1 MIPNIELLLSGR
13 PQLRALLRAVLLSV
27 TAVLFGVFQ
36 TFVINY
42 AAAQSIATGPT
53 VPGSH
58 RLEAF
63 GGYSYLHFD
72 SGLPAHVP
80 LFGVTTTSM
89 GMNGWTIAG
98 TYNVTNYLGATAE
111 FSGQYVGD
119 FFGLNHTFPG
129 QPTRTH
135 VHNFLFGPTLT
146 YRKNTKIA
154 PFARILLGDSHATIL
169 NEGFDFSLTRDALA
183 LAAGGGVDY
192 KVGNRLA
199 VRLAQ
204 FDYIHSNFDYRNDF
218 VNFSGFSTSQNHFRY
233 SAGIVLK
240 AF

>member
-1 MIPNIELLLSGR
+1 MIPNVELLLSGR
-13 PQLRALLRAVLLSV
+13 PQPWALLRAVLLSV

-42 AAAQSIATGPT
+42 AAAQSTATGPT

-63 GGYSYLHFD
+63 GGYSYFHFN
-72 SGLPAHVP
+72 SGFSNTPRL
-80 LFGVTTTSM
+80 VTATSRNM

-98 TYNVTNYLGATAE
+98 TYNVTNYFGATAE
-111 FSGQYVGD
+111 FSGQYAGD
-119 FFGLNHTFPG
+119 FLGANAVFTNRPF
-129 QPTRTH
+129 RTH

-146 YRKNTKIA
+146 YRKNTKIT
-154 PFARILLGDSHATIL
+154 PFARILVGDSHGTIL
-169 NEGFDFSLTRDALA
+169 TEGNASGVTRDALA

-192 KVGNRLA
+192 KIGHRLA

-204 FDYIHSNFDYRNDF
+204 FDYIHTSFNFNGVAR
-218 VNFSGFSTSQNHFRY
+218 GLPTSQNHFRY
-233 SAGIVLK
+233 SAGIVIK

>member
-1 MIPNIELLLSGR
+1 MIPNVELLLSGR
-13 PQLRALLRAVLLSV
+13 PQPRALLRAVLLSV
-27 TAVLFGVFQ
+27 TAVLFGIFQ

-42 AAAQSIATGPT
+42 AAAQSTATGST
-53 VPGSH
+53 APGSH

-63 GGYSYLHFD
+63 GGYSYLHFN
-72 SGLPAHVP
+72 SGFSANVP
-80 LFGVTTTSM
+80 LFTTSM

-98 TYNVTNYLGATAE
+98 TYNVTNHLGATAE

-119 FFGLNHTFPG
+119 FFGLNHIFPG

-154 PFARILLGDSHATIL
+154 PFARILLGDSHETIL
-169 NEGFDFSLTRDALA
+169 NEGFTSTRDALA

-204 FDYIHSNFDYRNDF
+204 FDYIHSNFDYSNDF
-218 VNFSGFSTSQNHFRY
+218 VAFSGSSTSQNHFRY
-233 SAGIVLK
+233 SAGIVIK

>member
-1 MIPNIELLLSGR
+1 MLNFAGLLLPSLTMR
-13 PQLRALLRAVLLSV
+13 FALLLGLI
-27 TAVLFGVFQ
+27 FQ
-36 TFVINY
+36 TFMVNY
-42 AAAQSIATGPT
+42 AAAQFTATGST
-53 VPGSH
+53 VPGSQ

-72 SGLPAHVP
+72 SVLPADVP
-80 LFGVTTTSM
+80 LFTTSM

-111 FSGQYVGD
+111 FSGQYAGD
-119 FFGLNHTFPG
+119 FFDLNHTFPG

-169 NEGFDFSLTRDALA
+169 SEGFTSTRDALA

-204 FDYIHSNFDYRNDF
+204 FDYIHSNFDYRNVF
-218 VNFSGFSTSQNHFRY
+218 VNLSGFSTSQNHFRY
-233 SAGIVLK
+233 SAGIVIK

>member
-1 MIPNIELLLSGR
+1 MIPNVEPLLSGR
-13 PQLRALLRAVLLSV
+13 PQTRALLRAVLLSV

-42 AAAQSIATGPT
+42 AAAQSTATRPT
-53 VPGSH
+53 APGSH

-169 NEGFDFSLTRDALA
+169 NEGFASSLTRDALA

-233 SAGIVLK
+233 SAGIVIK

>member
-1 MIPNIELLLSGR
+1 MLNFAGLLLPSLTMR
-13 PQLRALLRAVLLSV
+13 FALLLGLI
-27 TAVLFGVFQ
+27 FQ
-36 TFVINY
+36 TFMINY
-42 AAAQSIATGPT
+42 AAAQSTATGST
-53 VPGSH
+53 APGSH

-72 SGLPAHVP
+72 SGLPANVP

-119 FFGLNHTFPG
+119 FFGLTHTFPG

-169 NEGFDFSLTRDALA
+169 NEGFASSLTRDALA

-233 SAGIVLK
+233 SAGIVIK

>member
-1 MIPNIELLLSGR
+1 MIPNVELLLRGR
-13 PQLRALLRAVLLSV
+13 PQSRAFLRAVLLSV

-53 VPGSH
+53 APGSH

-63 GGYSYLHFD
+63 GGYSYLHFN
-72 SGLPAHVP
+72 SGFSSTQGLIGI
-80 LFGVTTTSM
+80 LSTSM

-111 FSGQYVGD
+111 FSGQYAGD
-119 FFGLNHTFPG
+119 FFDLNHTFPG

-169 NEGFDFSLTRDALA
+169 SEGFTSTRDALA

-204 FDYIHSNFDYRNDF
+204 FDYIHSNFDYRNVF
-218 VNFSGFSTSQNHFRY
+218 VNLSGFSTSQNHFRY
-233 SAGIVLK
+233 SAGIVIK